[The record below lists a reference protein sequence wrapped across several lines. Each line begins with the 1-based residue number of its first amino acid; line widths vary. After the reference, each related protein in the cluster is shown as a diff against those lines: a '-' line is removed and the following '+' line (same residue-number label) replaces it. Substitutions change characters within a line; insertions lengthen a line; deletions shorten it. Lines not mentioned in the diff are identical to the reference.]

1 MSILL
6 EINWDYLL
14 GDGLII
20 TFVGYLIVFLSLIL
34 LSSVFSMLPR
44 LLNYQT
50 RRELRRKGKEHE
62 LNANDLEISG
72 EVNAAIST
80 AIFLFLDEQHDQED
94 PVITIKRI
102 SKNYT
107 PWSSKIYGVT
117 RNLNR
122 RF

>member
-1 MSILL
+1 
-6 EINWDYLL
+6 
-14 GDGLII
+14 
-20 TFVGYLIVFLSLIL
+20 
-34 LSSVFSMLPR
+34 
-44 LLNYQT
+44 
-50 RRELRRKGKEHE
+50 LRRKGKAHE
-62 LNANDLEISG
+62 LNAADLEIPG
-72 EVNAAIST
+72 EVNAAIGT
-80 AIFLFLDEQHDQED
+80 AIFLFLNEQHDQED

>member
-20 TFVGYLIVFLSLIL
+20 PFVGYLIVFLSLFL
-34 LSSVFSMLPR
+34 LSSVFNMLPK
-44 LLNYQT
+44 LLNFQT
-50 RRELRRKGKEHE
+50 RRELRKKGKAHE
-62 LNANDLEISG
+62 LNHELEISG

-80 AIFLFLDEQHDQED
+80 AIFHFLNEQHDQED